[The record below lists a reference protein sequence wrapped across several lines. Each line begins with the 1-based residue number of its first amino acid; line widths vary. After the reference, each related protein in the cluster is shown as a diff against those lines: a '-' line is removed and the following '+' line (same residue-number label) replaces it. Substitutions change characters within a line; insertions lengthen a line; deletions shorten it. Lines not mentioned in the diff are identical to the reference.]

1 MEVVLDAGFLPDLV
15 GVIGGFPGVLPA
27 AGEGAILLEV
37 RAVCG
42 VGVLDLDFELSGG
55 EFRSGVGGKE

>member
-1 MEVVLDAGFLPDLV
+1 MGVALDEGFLPDFV
-15 GVIGGFPGVLPA
+15 GVEGALAGVLPA

-42 VGVLDLDFELSGG
+42 VGVFDLDLELSGG